1 MDECVLL
8 EPRDFVFHGELAPFE
23 PGVFQAVR
31 RWMRESVGN
40 FHFECPVPSFK
51 FCKMRFD
58 RHLAI
63 LLASIDLTRN
73 PSTRKRLTL
82 TRPIY
87 SFLPRGEN
95 TRCALSL
102 HRTCGILAKTR

>member
-1 MDECVLL
+1 
-8 EPRDFVFHGELAPFE
+8 
-23 PGVFQAVR
+23 
-31 RWMRESVGN
+31 MRESVGN

-51 FCKMRFD
+51 FCKMRFN

-87 SFLPRGEN
+87 SFCRAAKIPAVHF
-95 TRCALSL
+95 RCTGLV
-102 HRTCGILAKTR
+102 GY